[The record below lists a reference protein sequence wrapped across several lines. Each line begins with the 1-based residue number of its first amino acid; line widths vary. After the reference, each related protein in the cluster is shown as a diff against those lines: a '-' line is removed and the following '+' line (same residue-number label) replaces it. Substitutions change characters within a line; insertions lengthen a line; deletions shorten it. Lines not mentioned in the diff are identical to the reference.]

1 MSLCVLVSVS
11 VSADSRADSRADSMA
26 NSRADSMAN
35 SRADSKQLALG
46 AFATLLSLHQD
57 LVIVD

>member
-11 VSADSRADSRADSMA
+11 VSADSRADSRA
-26 NSRADSMAN
+26 NSRADSM
-35 SRADSKQLALG
+35 ADSKQLALG

>member
-1 MSLCVLVSVS
+1 M
-11 VSADSRADSRADSMA
+11 ADSRANSMADSRADSM
-26 NSRADSMAN
+26 
-35 SRADSKQLALG
+35 ADSKQLALG

>member
-1 MSLCVLVSVS
+1 MANSM
-11 VSADSRADSRADSMA
+11 ANSRADSMA
-26 NSRADSMAN
+26 NSRADSMADSMAN

>member
-1 MSLCVLVSVS
+1 M
-11 VSADSRADSRADSMA
+11 
-26 NSRADSMAN
+26 
-35 SRADSKQLALG
+35 ADSKQLALG